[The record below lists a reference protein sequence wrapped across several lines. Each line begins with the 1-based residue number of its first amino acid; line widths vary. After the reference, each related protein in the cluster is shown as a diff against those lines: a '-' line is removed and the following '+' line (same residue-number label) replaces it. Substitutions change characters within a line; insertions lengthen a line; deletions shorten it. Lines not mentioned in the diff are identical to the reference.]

1 MPDAAAVASLPPIPP
16 DCLEFVLHVWDYLD
30 DRLPP
35 ARARVLREHIARC
48 GNCQAYQAFQRS
60 FLAALA
66 RQRTHAPAPAVLRAR
81 VQHLLREQGLSPG

>member
-16 DCLEFVLHVWDYLD
+16 DCLDFVLNVWDYLD

-48 GNCQAYQAFQRS
+48 ANCQGYQAFQRS

-66 RQRTHAPAPAVLRAR
+66 RQRARTVAPAVLRAR
-81 VQHLLREQGLSPG
+81 VALLLRQEGLA